1 MCLEFWWSVLL
12 WSGSP
17 AFQQRVELGP
27 GSSAPPEDVDRKGA
41 WAGNSTNLEV
51 KGKAKVSSL
60 VSPLGPQALV
70 LATTT
75 QSPPQQ
81 RKLIPDTV
89 RAPFL
94 VLLLLSPA
102 ETVDFTTP
110 DTVSFLVSG
119 P

>member
-1 MCLEFWWSVLL
+1 MY
-12 WSGSP
+12 
-17 AFQQRVELGP
+17 RTGP

-41 WAGNSTNLEV
+41 WAGNRRNLEV
-51 KGKAKVSSL
+51 KGKAKFSSL